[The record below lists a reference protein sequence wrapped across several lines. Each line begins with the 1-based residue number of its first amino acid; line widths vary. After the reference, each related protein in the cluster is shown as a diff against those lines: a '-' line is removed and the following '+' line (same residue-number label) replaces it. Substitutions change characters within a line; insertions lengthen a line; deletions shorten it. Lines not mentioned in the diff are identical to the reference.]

1 MRALFMV
8 LLGLFLGSAQAQTGH
23 SAAMGIG
30 VSTCAQ
36 FADLYRLD
44 SSSAEDYYFS
54 WAQGF
59 LSGWNAAQL
68 AAKEPTWDLASLDI
82 KAQEAY
88 LRSYCDQHPLGN
100 FLDAIMNLTTQ
111 FKRNPAP

>member
-8 LLGLFLGSAQAQTGH
+8 LMGLLVASAQAQTKP

-30 VSTCAQ
+30 TSTCAQ

-44 SSSAEDYYFS
+44 PSFEDTYFS

-59 LSGWNAAQL
+59 LSGWNSAQI
-68 AAKEPTWDLASLDI
+68 AAKEPYWDLASLDT

-88 LRSYCDQHPLGN
+88 LRSYCDQPPLGN
-100 FLDAIMNLTTQ
+100 FFGAVMNLTTQ
-111 FKRNPAP
+111 FKRNSAP